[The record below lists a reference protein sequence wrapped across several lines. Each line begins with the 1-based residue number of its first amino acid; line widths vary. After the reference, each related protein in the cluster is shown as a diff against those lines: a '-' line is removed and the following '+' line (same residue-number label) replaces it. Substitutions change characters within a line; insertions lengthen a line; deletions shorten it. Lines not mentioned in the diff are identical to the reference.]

1 MAAAT
6 GTTEGAGGTTWD
18 PVPARHEET
27 FTKEIMRKPT
37 LLAVAALV
45 LTACAA
51 GPSGSPRLDSN
62 RISRAE
68 IEQAGPSSAYNLIQK
83 LRPIWLRKRGQTSF
97 TQEGDVSVYLDGTR
111 MGERDSLRSVSTD
124 TLESLEFM
132 DARRAT
138 NRFGSGHVNGA
149 ILLRTRG

>member
-1 MAAAT
+1 MK
-6 GTTEGAGGTTWD
+6 ED
-18 PVPARHEET
+18 PIPARHEET

-37 LLAVAALV
+37 LLAVVALG

-51 GPSGSPRLDSN
+51 GPSGTPRLNPD

-68 IEQAGPSSAYNLIQK
+68 IEEAGPSSTYDLIQK

-97 TQEGDVSVYLDGTR
+97 TQEGDVVVYLDGTR
-111 MGERDSLRSVSTD
+111 LGGRDSLRSVNTD
-124 TLESLEFM
+124 FLESLEYL

-138 NRFGSGHVNGA
+138 YRFGSGHVNGA
-149 ILLRTRG
+149 ILLKTRG

>member
-1 MAAAT
+1 
-6 GTTEGAGGTTWD
+6 
-18 PVPARHEET
+18 
-27 FTKEIMRKPT
+27 MRKPT
-37 LLAVAALV
+37 LLALAALV

-51 GPSGSPRLDSN
+51 GPSGSPRLDPD

-68 IEQAGPSSAYNLIQK
+68 IEEAGPSSAYDLIRK

-97 TQEGDVSVYLDGTR
+97 TQEGDVAVYLDGTK
-111 MGERDSLRSVSTD
+111 MGERESLRSVNCD
-124 TLESLEFM
+124 LLESLEFM

-149 ILLRTRG
+149 ILLMTLGQPPD